1 LTRKPKWSIIMSE
14 IEVKNVIVES
24 ATIYFSKYGFY
35 KTTMDEIAKH
45 IHKAKGAI
53 YYYFKSK
60 EELFNEVL
68 KQELST
74 VKTELRQIVNSD
86 KDSLIILNEY
96 MLTRLRLL
104 NNSLNYHETLKADLF
119 EKYQF
124 VKDVRDDFDTFERNQ
139 ISIILEKGK
148 NEGYLDIKSIT
159 STVNIL
165 MMIINGIEI
174 PLFLQNKYAE
184 YESTFN
190 ELATLIV
197 NSLRNQRNN

>member
-1 LTRKPKWSIIMSE
+1 MTRKPKWSIIMSE